1 VNLVTKKIKI
11 TETILRDA
19 HQSFMATRMTTPE
32 MLKVAEELDKV
43 GYYSLEAWGGATFDS
58 CIRYLN
64 EDPWER
70 LRQLR
75 ARVKNTK
82 LQMLLRGQNLLGYS
96 HYADDVVEKF
106 VAKSI
111 ENGIDIIRI
120 FDALNDVRNLETAM
134 KATKKYGGHAQ
145 ATVVYTTSPVHNIEH
160 YVNTAKKLEDM
171 GADSLCLK
179 DMAGLLTPYETYD
192 LIKALKENVD
202 LPIQLHSH
210 CTTGLASMTYLK
222 AIEAGVDV
230 VDTALS
236 ALGGGSSQPP
246 TESLVATL
254 RGTEYD
260 PELDIKLLT
269 EINRHFKQVR
279 DNHKDKLVQPFV
291 NAEILQYQIPGGML
305 SNFFSQ
311 LSAMKLSHKID
322 EALAEVPRVRKALGY
337 PPLVTPTS
345 QIVGT
350 QATMN
355 VVSPKG
361 PWSVVPLEV
370 KRYLQ
375 GEYGT
380 PPGEIDEEF
389 RRSIIGDAPVITDRP
404 ANHIPPAWDDA
415 KAKYPNL
422 SDEEILSRLMFP
434 DLFK

>member
-1 VNLVTKKIKI
+1 MNLVTKKIKI

>member
-1 VNLVTKKIKI
+1 MTKKIKI

>member
-1 VNLVTKKIKI
+1 MI

-75 ARVKNTK
+75 ASVKNTK

-96 HYADDVVEKF
+96 HYPDDVVEKF

-160 YVNTAKKLEDM
+160 YVNTAKKLEEM

>member
-1 VNLVTKKIKI
+1 MTKKIKI

-222 AIEAGVDV
+222 EIEAGVDV

-260 PELDIKLLT
+260 P
-269 EINRHFKQVR
+269 
-279 DNHKDKLVQPFV
+279 
-291 NAEILQYQIPGGML
+291 
-305 SNFFSQ
+305 
-311 LSAMKLSHKID
+311 
-322 EALAEVPRVRKALGY
+322 
-337 PPLVTPTS
+337 
-345 QIVGT
+345 
-350 QATMN
+350 
-355 VVSPKG
+355 
-361 PWSVVPLEV
+361 
-370 KRYLQ
+370 
-375 GEYGT
+375 
-380 PPGEIDEEF
+380 
-389 RRSIIGDAPVITDRP
+389 
-404 ANHIPPAWDDA
+404 
-415 KAKYPNL
+415 
-422 SDEEILSRLMFP
+422 
-434 DLFK
+434 